1 MATNTLGRNIT
12 FQIYNADGTPFH
24 GLRMKKA
31 TVDSVIMS
39 LGDKIT
45 GDVYYKDN
53 TLAVTMQEYIEYK
66 RNPNDANEQ
75 AVRYVLV
82 NPPTIVREGIVSSN
96 GDLNGMTKY
105 SFEFYHPM
113 YMLGNFPF
121 SDVAVTLNEQRYL
134 SENKSFHWI
143 GNPNDYIAKLNKNLE
158 RTEWIVVKSERFPI
172 DKDNELSDV
181 LSFDNNTIADALKT
195 MYDTWGIPY
204 VVDVIKNGEN
214 YYNSGKRFKVVVGLP
229 SNEIVDRQNQNY
241 VFQMGKGVGLKN
253 NSRTPRNN
261 KIITRL
267 SGYGSENNI
276 PYGYPQIIW
285 EGDARW
291 EYTAYVNNDP
301 MIGEDDKPHGTPT
314 ASAYPLYMGIVGGA
328 YVKLIKHPFTR
339 THLMPSV
346 YSRSVNKKVNP
357 YAQDYDPTVE
367 LVDYYDAIATLD
379 YPYPNE
385 INPVAPS
392 YEIHE
397 FENVKPEMNGG
408 QSQIAIVA
416 CVPVDN
422 HRQVVDEW
430 DDTIDD
436 DGNYVQSYFQITL
449 PVLSFDIYA
458 CAAIT
463 QEMQINMRSGAC
475 IGCTFPVQVD
485 WDDYRKNFYDA
496 DGNFVPNG
504 EQRDLNKYPKS
515 NEVSINLILQK
526 EYSTFGTIM
535 PNIYQQPYAGDEFV
549 VLGIS
554 LPIEYISNAEAR
566 LDDEMKSYMLENNV
580 YYFDYPL
587 KFDEFFLATHTSIL
601 AQLKPNC
608 VVRFMFANEEL
619 QLYVKQLTV
628 KFGNS
633 PLPEYE
639 ITLTDNVEAVIN
651 QIGKVNDEVEN
662 LNTLISTLR
671 QEYTRNVWSE
681 IAKKLSRTNDDTA
694 QGLITFLKGILL
706 GTNGCGISSVGDATL
721 NSVSSENFQSG
732 ELGGAGFG
740 LYTDENGISTAEV
753 DKLIVRMKAVFQELE
768 IKKKSFTA
776 GDVGFSDAANTISV
790 VLPMDENGN
799 VKTNPDGTLN
809 FDNAEAFR
817 VMWLADDGETAVYNT
832 WALDDQARCQT
843 FNIKS
848 GVHSNVSNRY
858 YWRKVLNG
866 NFGTNATT
874 FEWDGGEYNYIDLAA
889 NRSGT
894 YIGIQYVKGCQSDVT
909 NDVPSIGDAIIQI
922 GNQTNLER
930 QNYTEIIVN
939 GSDAPAIKQFQ
950 GIDDYTLS
958 EKLIRGDYYDPIKR
972 VYKSVVYGDFYAGDK
987 TKNGG
992 YAEYDSQTNTFNVKG
1007 KLQVGSTLDDGRDVN
1022 ELGVRKGN
1030 LLRNSGFTGNYE
1042 SEHVTST
1049 TAVSYDTTIYSD
1061 PFDFWQQT
1069 GCVAVGDSNSASG
1082 MSVIIGELRQ
1092 TIDGGLSVGEW
1103 YTFSF
1108 RGQYGMATVS
1118 IGGVSKT
1125 FSLNED
1131 LQRYDFTFECT
1142 ANTQFVFTGNSCRVM
1157 ELQLMAGN
1165 IPSEWHSAHKDN
1177 DSALA
1182 ELYEN
1187 DYIRNAIAEAST
1199 TINGGLILSQIL
1211 KVGNYRNKQMSEE
1224 TGGVSGVYTDE
1235 KSPFLWGG
1243 GTMEQAIYTIMKYA
1257 GNPQYQPTE
1266 EEVSRMAKFAVTHG
1280 GRAILNDIILRG
1292 YIYALGGVFNGTIY
1306 ADKGVFNGIVTN
1318 EWKRPQDADG
1328 QYTVV
1333 GAGSPNVYV
1342 LGREDLSIMCVMPIH
1357 SMMSPEVAIEV
1368 QLPVSEYY
1376 IGKEIKIMSS
1386 VGSELVYEGFVDAV
1400 RVVVNTPNTENNHYI
1415 YGIEQYQVT
1424 VGSTTFT
1431 YYATDSI
1438 TFDSGVITLV
1448 GAPYDKTIT
1457 DGGQTTIIR
1466 QTQWFVKSHTY
1477 RIKKNG
1483 QHGRGIVSQ
1492 NA

>member
-204 VVDVIKNGEN
+204 VVDVIKNGES

-229 SNEIVDRQNQNY
+229 SNEIVDRYNQNY

-301 MIGEDDKPHGTPT
+301 MIDEDDKPHGTPT

-357 YAQDYDPTVE
+357 YAKDYDPTVE

-397 FENVKPEMNGG
+397 FENVKPEMNDG
-408 QSQIAIVA
+408 QSPIAIVA

-535 PNIYQQPYAGDEFV
+535 PNIYQQPHTGDEFV

-554 LPIEYISNAEAR
+554 FPIEYISNAESR

-651 QIGKVNDEVEN
+651 QIGKVSEDVEH
-662 LNTLISTLR
+662 LTSLISALR
-671 QEYTRNVWSE
+671 QEYSRNVWSE
-681 IAKKLSRTNDDTA
+681 LDKKLSRVNSDSA
-694 QGLITFLKGILL
+694 QGLITFVRGLVSMDDAEFGNFIEGIYTGRGGRIDNLGNAELESLRVRSSMEVMELIVNRLAAIEGDEIRSESDTITSVEDLGNNVYKLHLKDKYDGYFTAQYEHNILRGIFNTLPAKMD
-706 GTNGCGISSVGDATL
+706 GISDVDVEDTTEREGRNSYYTSWMRILSDEEDGVHAVAGDNWVKVVLYADEQVPSGKNYKPCPMMNIARWGNAGYTDADTVIDEGDTEQEIAEKRIRAAEHLRRQQTL
-721 NSVSSENFQSG
+721 YLTADGKIMKLKLVNKPIIEAYMYGWVA
-732 ELGGAGFG
+732 GGNPES
-740 LYTDENGISTAEV
+740 LYTDSSVQRRLIDGRDYIAADGIIASQIIIAEKEQQPAITYVDHGEWDSTTTYLFEQENEDVIDIVGNPIIETSDVWHNGCRWRNITKNNIGHEPSWNSQYWILVEGNTNITMEIDTQGIYSARSGYV
-753 DKLIVRMKAVFQELE
+753 DIPATPYVFFGYTD
-768 IKKKSFTA
+768 ISN
-776 GDVGFSDAANTISV
+776 DVV
-790 VLPMDENGN
+790 VWRWTRES
-799 VKTNPDGTLN
+799 
-809 FDNAEAFR
+809 DNAEADTGWNTTHYGAGRIIRITDNDMPLSWHQGHTVVFTCTAY
-817 VMWLADDGETAVYNT
+817 LQDG
-832 WALDDQARCQT
+832 
-843 FNIKS
+843 
-848 GVHSNVSNRY
+848 
-858 YWRKVLNG
+858 
-866 NFGTNATT
+866 TT
-874 FEWDGGEYNYIDLAA
+874 
-889 NRSGT
+889 
-894 YIGIQYVKGCQSDVT
+894 
-909 NDVPSIGDAIIQI
+909 
-922 GNQTNLER
+922 QTNS
-930 QNYTEIIVN
+930 II
-939 GSDAPAIKQFQ
+939 
-950 GIDDYTLS
+950 
-958 EKLIRGDYYDPIKR
+958 
-972 VYKSVVYGDFYAGDK
+972 
-987 TKNGG
+987 
-992 YAEYDSQTNTFNVKG
+992 
-1007 KLQVGSTLDDGRDVN
+1007 
-1022 ELGVRKGN
+1022 
-1030 LLRNSGFTGNYE
+1030 
-1042 SEHVTST
+1042 
-1049 TAVSYDTTIYSD
+1049 
-1061 PFDFWQQT
+1061 
-1069 GCVAVGDSNSASG
+1069 
-1082 MSVIIGELRQ
+1082 M
-1092 TIDGGLSVGEW
+1092 
-1103 YTFSF
+1103 
-1108 RGQYGMATVS
+1108 
-1118 IGGVSKT
+1118 
-1125 FSLNED
+1125 
-1131 LQRYDFTFECT
+1131 
-1142 ANTQFVFTGNSCRVM
+1142 
-1157 ELQLMAGN
+1157 
-1165 IPSEWHSAHKDN
+1165 
-1177 DSALA
+1177 
-1182 ELYEN
+1182 
-1187 DYIRNAIAEAST
+1187 
-1199 TINGGLILSQIL
+1199 
-1211 KVGNYRNKQMSEE
+1211 
-1224 TGGVSGVYTDE
+1224 
-1235 KSPFLWGG
+1235 
-1243 GTMEQAIYTIMKYA
+1243 
-1257 GNPQYQPTE
+1257 
-1266 EEVSRMAKFAVTHG
+1266 
-1280 GRAILNDIILRG
+1280 
-1292 YIYALGGVFNGTIY
+1292 
-1306 ADKGVFNGIVTN
+1306 
-1318 EWKRPQDADG
+1318 
-1328 QYTVV
+1328 
-1333 GAGSPNVYV
+1333 
-1342 LGREDLSIMCVMPIH
+1342 
-1357 SMMSPEVAIEV
+1357 
-1368 QLPVSEYY
+1368 
-1376 IGKEIKIMSS
+1376 
-1386 VGSELVYEGFVDAV
+1386 
-1400 RVVVNTPNTENNHYI
+1400 
-1415 YGIEQYQVT
+1415 
-1424 VGSTTFT
+1424 
-1431 YYATDSI
+1431 
-1438 TFDSGVITLV
+1438 
-1448 GAPYDKTIT
+1448 
-1457 DGGQTTIIR
+1457 
-1466 QTQWFVKSHTY
+1466 
-1477 RIKKNG
+1477 
-1483 QHGRGIVSQ
+1483 
-1492 NA
+1492 